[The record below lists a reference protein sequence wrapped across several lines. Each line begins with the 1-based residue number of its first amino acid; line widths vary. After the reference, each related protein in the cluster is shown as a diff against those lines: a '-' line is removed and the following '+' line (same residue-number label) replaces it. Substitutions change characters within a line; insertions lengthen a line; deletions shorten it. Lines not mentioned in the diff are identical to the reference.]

1 LLSLAVFVLL
11 AVAHTWPLA
20 SAPAHWSRVDGDGGM
35 NTWTL
40 AWVAHAIL
48 TDPARIFDGNI
59 FHPNRLTVAYSEA
72 MLLQSLFAL
81 PVIAAGG
88 SAVLAYNV
96 AAIAG
101 FALTGWAFCL
111 LLHRWTGS
119 WTAGYVAGSLAGFNA
134 FTLTNLTHMQ
144 FLHAGFIALMLF
156 AIDRVIS
163 RPRYRDAA
171 VLAVGFAFQAFASLY
186 LMAFAVVM
194 LLLMLAARVR
204 EWVPHAGALFARL
217 AVAGVV
223 AFLLLAPYLWP
234 YWRLQQTERHSRG
247 IAESEAA
254 SWTDYAAT
262 GARLHFDTWSRRI
275 GGSASTYAFPGFVAL
290 ALTAVA
296 LRDRKQRRDP
306 RVWMSAAAAA
316 GCVAISFAPSWPF
329 YPAWYAV
336 VPLFQAVR
344 AVHRI
349 AQVMLLM
356 VAVVAGFGA
365 AAVARRWGASRMWPV
380 AAAVL
385 IILVNGEALRAPL
398 GLVRFDGVPAVYDT
412 LAQDRSA
419 VIVEAPFPMP
429 QQWFLN
435 SRYMV
440 NSTRH
445 WRPMLNGY
453 SSYRPPSYYESY
465 EIMQAF
471 PADASLIALHH
482 LGITHVVVH
491 VKDMPRIDP
500 ARYDPYD
507 NVPSLQLVTR
517 DDDVLIYRL
526 RR

>member
-11 AVAHTWPLA
+11 AVGHTWPLA
-20 SAPAHWSRVDGDGGM
+20 SSPSHWSRVDGDGGM

-59 FHPNRLTVAYSEA
+59 FHPNPLTLAYSEA
-72 MLLQSLFAL
+72 MILQSLFAL
-81 PVIAAGG
+81 PIVAAGG

-119 WTAGYVAGSLAGFNA
+119 WSAGYVAGSLAAFNA

-144 FLHAGFIALMLF
+144 FLHAGFLALLLF
-156 AIDRVIS
+156 AIDRVITT
-163 RPRYRDAA
+163 PRYRDAV
-171 VLAVGFAFQAFASLY
+171 VLGVGFAFQAFASLY
-186 LMAFAVVM
+186 LMAFSVVM
-194 LLLMLAARVR
+194 LIVVLATRAR
-204 EWVPHAGALFARL
+204 EWLRHAGALFARL

-234 YWRLQQTERHSRG
+234 YWRLQQTEQHSRG
-247 IAESEAA
+247 IAESESA

-262 GARLHFDTWSRRI
+262 GARVHYQTWSRDI
-275 GGSASTYAFPGFVAL
+275 GGAASTYAFPGFVAL
-290 ALTAVA
+290 ALSAAAFV
-296 LRDRKQRRDP
+296 DRKQRRDP
-306 RVWMSAAAAA
+306 RVWMCAAAAV

-329 YPAWYAV
+329 YPALYAA

-349 AQVMLLM
+349 AHVMLLM
-356 VAVVAGFGA
+356 VAVLAGFGVAALATRWPGRIRPMA
-365 AAVARRWGASRMWPV
+365 AAALV
-380 AAAVL
+380 
-385 IILVNGEALRAPL
+385 ILVNGEALRAPL
-398 GLVRFDGVPAVYDT
+398 GLVWFEGVPAVYDT
-412 LAQDRSA
+412 LAVDPAA

-453 SSYRPPSYYESY
+453 SSYRPPSYYEAY
-465 EIMQAF
+465 EIMQGF
-471 PADASLIALHH
+471 PGDASLIALHH
-482 LGITHVVVH
+482 LGVTHVVVH
-491 VKDMPRIDP
+491 AKEMPRIDP
-500 ARYDPYD
+500 SRDDPFE
-507 NVPSLQLVTR
+507 NVPSLQLVAR
-517 DDDVLIYRL
+517 DADVLIYRL